1 MNNNVAVQQLLQL
14 MMSKYLLLKQSIL
27 LCFSSTFCTLW
38 LCNKIHCD
46 VHDHLSSGSMCF
58 FCVLVSSFG
67 YGFCDVLM
75 FPSSCF
81 RYLFCHDLMHQMKQY
96 NRPHAA
102 SSTRQV
108 YFCVFNAAF
117 ERTNAPL
124 SIWQQ
129 NRIKESFG
137 ERVCQ
142 TLFCEV
148 LINKLTNQ
156 HPRGY

>member
-1 MNNNVAVQQLLQL
+1 MLTWIYYKTRETSGNSSEKSVFIDPKWIRFKDLFSFLFFTAIWPFVKKRITGMNNNVAVQQLLQL

-81 RYLFCHDLMHQMKQY
+81 RYLFCHDLMHQMK
-96 NRPHAA
+96 
-102 SSTRQV
+102 
-108 YFCVFNAAF
+108 
-117 ERTNAPL
+117 
-124 SIWQQ
+124 
-129 NRIKESFG
+129 
-137 ERVCQ
+137 
-142 TLFCEV
+142 
-148 LINKLTNQ
+148 
-156 HPRGY
+156 